1 MDKPPKA
8 QKRVPRLVEYIIFG
22 IAVVLS
28 AILMMIF
35 FMRLPIEG
43 TTLGVD
49 LLMSAFDG
57 GRLHYAEIF
66 GLLNPPWSV
75 LPLIPFGFLPDK
87 AGWGLLTF
95 SLIGVLLLSVPRTEK
110 RWLFWLQALLL
121 ITAFPTLRIIADAQ
135 LDVLVIGGLLLVYYA
150 YHKESPLLLAIAV
163 LLATAKP
170 QSVHITMLVLGVYLL
185 QTWHVR
191 KWFTFGA
198 ITIAVVGLM
207 MLWKGREWLVAV
219 SNFQF
224 TNTLIDISLSGALNR
239 LGAPNIVLV
248 ILSIGILLTCFWLV
262 WRGNREMSREKLALL
277 TTTSMLLA
285 AYQGGNG
292 ILVPFAIG
300 IMPLFSKRPYF
311 AVLIIMLIDIG
322 YFINRPAYIN
332 IFSYYFTLVLIVM
345 WLVLVWHVYR
355 EEIHVRQRQKN
366 DMI

>member
-1 MDKPPKA
+1 MSKPEK
-8 QKRVPRLVEYIIFG
+8 QLPRSVEYIIFG
-22 IAVVLS
+22 VAVVFS

-35 FMRLPIEG
+35 FMWLPIEG

-49 LLMSAFDG
+49 LLMTAFDG
-57 GRLHYAEIF
+57 GRLYYAEIF

-95 SLIGVLLLSVPRTEK
+95 CLIAVLLLSVPRTEK
-110 RWLFWLQALLL
+110 RWLFWLQAVLL

-150 YHKESPLLLAIAV
+150 YREQNPILLAIGV

-170 QSVHITMLVLGVYLL
+170 QSVHITMLVLGVYLI
-185 QTWHVR
+185 QAWPVR
-191 KWFTFGA
+191 KWFTFGV
-198 ITIAVVGLM
+198 ITIVVVGLT
-207 MLWKGREWLVAV
+207 MLWKGREWLIAV

-248 ILSIGILLTCFWLV
+248 ILWVAILVICLWLV

-311 AVLIIMLIDIG
+311 AVLIIVLIDVG
-322 YFINRPAYIN
+322 YLINRPSFIN
-332 IFSYYFTLVLIVM
+332 IFSYYFTLVLILM
-345 WLVLVWHVYR
+345 WLGLVWHVYCN
-355 EEIHVRQRQKN
+355 EIENKQKTN
-366 DMI
+366 KSPHFV